1 MSRFVRTPSPAMVV
15 AVVALSLALVGS
27 AVAGTSTLDKGVS
40 KSKVKKIAKKQIKKA
55 APKLSVAHAD
65 TSAGPAG
72 GALSGTYPDPTFR
85 KNVVPLTLNTGWVPD
100 TGSATPSVWKDGYD
114 VVHFI
119 GSVARDTGTNPSPF
133 TLPAEFRPTT
143 TKFPG
148 VAVGG
153 GFGFLQIDPDGT
165 VTAFGLTPDS
175 SATNPADPA
184 DFTGLEDAQF
194 QAGSRRVAEGR
205 GRGSGSR
212 ARLSPPA

>member
-55 APKLSVAHAD
+55 APKLSVLHAE
-65 TSAGPAG
+65 TAAPEGPAG
-72 GALSGTYPDPTFR
+72 GALSGSYPDPTFR
-85 KNVVPLTLNTGWVPD
+85 KNVVPLTLNAGWVPD

-148 VAVGG
+148 VTVGG
-153 GFGFLQIDPDGT
+153 GFGFLQIDPNGT

-175 SATNPADPA
+175 AATNPADPA
-184 DFTGLEDAQF
+184 DFTGLEDVEF
-194 QAGSRRVAEGR
+194 QAGAG
-205 GRGSGSR
+205 GSQKAAAAG
-212 ARLSPPA
+212 AGGGPG